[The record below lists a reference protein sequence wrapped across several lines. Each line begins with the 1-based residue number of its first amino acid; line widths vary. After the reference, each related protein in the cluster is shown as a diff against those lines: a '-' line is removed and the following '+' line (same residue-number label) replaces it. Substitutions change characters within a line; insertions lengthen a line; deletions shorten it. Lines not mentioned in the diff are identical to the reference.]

1 MKPANI
7 NQASR
12 NEGHLEKYRFTL
24 KHRLRLMSWPASAL
38 GSGRGK
44 ADFSRCPEFRYTG
57 LNMGLIFSINHLSPS
72 QSTPEYAIGSEWRT
86 YKHNP

>member
-7 NQASR
+7 NQAYR
-12 NEGHLEKYRFTL
+12 N
-24 KHRLRLMSWPASAL
+24 
-38 GSGRGK
+38 
-44 ADFSRCPEFRYTG
+44 EFRYTR
-57 LNMGLIFSINHLSPS
+57 LNMGLTFSINHLSPS